1 MSPSPS
7 VISRFSTYYATLDT
21 QPPSALAALYHTNA
35 LLIDP
40 FGQHQ
45 GLSAIQGYLS
55 HLLANVRSLP
65 VSPSMPRSA
74 KVNVLPSPGPCT
86 GRIRDLPGVRRY
98 SLRAARWSPLKTNEL
113 FTSVT
118 TTTPGRCCTN
128 TFPCWAGRCA
138 ALNGGCG
145 HDDGAH
151 HPAPAPALAPG
162 SPGPSLRTATGL
174 SPAAAI
180 RRVCR
185 RYSSTVPTSASALSI

>member
-40 FGQHQ
+40 
-45 GLSAIQGYLS
+45 
-55 HLLANVRSLP
+55 LANTRGCPRSRVIFRTCWP
-65 VSPSMPRSA
+65 TSIIAVSPSMPRSA

-128 TFPCWAGRCA
+128 TFPAG
-138 ALNGGCG
+138 LGG
-145 HDDGAH
+145 A
-151 HPAPAPALAPG
+151 
-162 SPGPSLRTATGL
+162 
-174 SPAAAI
+174 
-180 RRVCR
+180 RR
-185 RYSSTVPTSASALSI
+185 